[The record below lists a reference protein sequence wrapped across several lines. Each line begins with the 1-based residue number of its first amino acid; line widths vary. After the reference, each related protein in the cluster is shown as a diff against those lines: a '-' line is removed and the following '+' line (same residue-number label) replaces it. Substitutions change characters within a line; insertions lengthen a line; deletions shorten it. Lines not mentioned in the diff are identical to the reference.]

1 MAKRLVIDGKTTPE
15 RLEEEFQKL
24 IASQDHITVTEFA
37 RRAGIAYN
45 TLTHKYRDWAE
56 KVRKWRDEQKSVPRQ
71 KPLAMQSQE
80 EITGLEQAAE
90 VIQQLRNRI
99 YDLSKQLRNYNYEDG
114 KLPKIV
120 AENVRL
126 QEQIERLRGV
136 IVCLQQEIVR
146 YAPPELRQRL
156 MKIIEEHA
164 ASTSDLNTL

>member
-1 MAKRLVIDGKTTPE
+1 MAKSIVIDGKNTPE

-24 IASQDHITVTEFA
+24 LTSQEHITVTEFA
-37 RRAGIAYN
+37 QRAGIAYD
-45 TLTHKYRDWAE
+45 TLTHRYREWAE
-56 KVRKWRDEQKSVPRQ
+56 KVRKLRDEQKSEPRK
-71 KPLAMQSQE
+71 KPPTTQRQE

-99 YDLSKQLRNYNYEDG
+99 YELSKQLRNCNYEDR
-114 KLPKIV
+114 KLPRIIE
-120 AENVRL
+120 ENARL

-146 YAPPELRQRL
+146 YASPELRQRL

-164 ASTSDLNTL
+164 ASAADLNAL